1 MSAAVPGPRVSSVGA
16 AKSSSDGTSFSAI
29 RLAFH
34 SRRYLTLV
42 DAERYLRIRR
52 NLFITARGNGGD
64 QDALPSLSARK
75 IRRSQAEEMSLLLH
89 AFQVPAPSSAD
100 TRFPCKTCPFLLL
113 SLDGVLVPVRT
124 CGVSRTGWAVSR
136 SWTQTGV
143 KPSQM
148 MAVWGWLAEG
158 RTLFPRSRQVS
169 QGPACYAPPPLL
181 ADTVDYYPPR
191 LVVGTVNKMMVGST
205 NIRHRCLGTPQLLLN
220 RRLAGKWHVL
230 RMPARPY
237 RPPAFHIS
245 MISLLVYQPDTLLS
259 LTSLPDVS
267 FGFKCCHGSFTS
279 LLLFP
284 FESDLR
290 S

>member
-29 RLAFH
+29 RLASH

-143 KPSQM
+143 IPSQM

-158 RTLFPRSRQVS
+158 RTLFPPSRQVS
-169 QGPACYAPPPLL
+169 QGLACYDPPHLL
-181 ADTVDYYPPR
+181 ADTVVYYPPH
-191 LVVGTVNKMMVGST
+191 LIVGTINTRHKMLLVGST
-205 NIRHRCLGTPQLLLN
+205 NIRHPCLGTPQLLLN
-220 RRLAGKWHVL
+220 RRVVGKWNVL
-230 RMPARPY
+230 
-237 RPPAFHIS
+237 
-245 MISLLVYQPDTLLS
+245 TLLPTHLHFQTPS
-259 LTSLPDVS
+259 TPAS
-267 FGFKCCHGSFTS
+267 G
-279 LLLFP
+279 
-284 FESDLR
+284 R
-290 S
+290 